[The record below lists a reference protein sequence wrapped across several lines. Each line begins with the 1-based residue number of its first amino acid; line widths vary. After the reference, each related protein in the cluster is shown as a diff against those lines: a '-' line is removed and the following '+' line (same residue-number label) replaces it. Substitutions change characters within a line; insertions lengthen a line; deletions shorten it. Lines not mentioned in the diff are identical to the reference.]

1 MGSALRSRRSHR
13 AWIVPVAALLVL
25 GSGALVQA
33 HAETPAGTEPPSTE
47 APGTVVATPSPTVLE
62 PPADSPVDEIVGGSE
77 LAATGVP
84 LVSPSAPPL
93 PVIDARAWL
102 VADAGT
108 GDVLAAYSPHERRPP
123 ASTIKLLTALATDA
137 ALDPDET
144 YVATEEDASV
154 EGSRVGIVATQTYTV
169 DQLLHGLIL
178 ASGNDAAHA
187 IAEAA
192 GGQDVTVDRMN
203 DEARRLGAFDT
214 KAVTPHG
221 LDSPG
226 QLSSAYDLAL
236 IGREALDDET
246 IARLA
251 ATPVYDFP
259 GTDGATFQI
268 QNQNRLLGSY
278 EGAIGLKTGFTTLAG
293 HTFVGAVER
302 DGRLLIATILGAEG
316 RAEDAAAAL
325 FDWAFAAPGTEP
337 VGRLVAPDEV
347 EAMVTDA
354 SDEGDILGRNPL
366 EDYGDAL
373 SSPGGSSADV
383 PPVVWLSLG
392 AAALAGGLGFALRRR
407 RPKSSG
413 RYSSR

>member
-1 MGSALRSRRSHR
+1 MGSALRSPRSHR
-13 AWIVPVAALLVL
+13 AWIVPVAAFVVL
-25 GSGALVQA
+25 GSGALLPA
-33 HAETPAGTEPPSTE
+33 NAETPVETPVETPAETTPP
-47 APGTVVATPSPTVLE
+47 AASPTVLK
-62 PPADSPVDEIVGGSE
+62 PPADSPVDEIVGGEE
-77 LAATGVP
+77 LAATGVA
-84 LVSPSAPPL
+84 LVSPTAPPL
-93 PVIDARAWL
+93 PMVDAQAWL
-102 VADAGT
+102 VADVET

-192 GGQDVTVDRMN
+192 GGQDATVDKMN
-203 DEARRLGAFDT
+203 NEARRLGAFDT
-214 KAVTPHG
+214 KAITPHG

-236 IGREALDDET
+236 IGREALDDDT
-246 IARLA
+246 IAELA

-259 GTDGATFQI
+259 GSGGATFQI

-278 EGAIGLKTGFTTLAG
+278 DGTIGLKTGFTTLAG

-302 DGRLLIATILGAEG
+302 DGRVLIATVLGAEG
-316 RAEDAAAAL
+316 RAEDAAASL
-325 FDWAFAAPGTEP
+325 FDWAFTAPDTP
-337 VGRLVAPDEV
+337 AVGHLVAPDEV

-354 SDEGDILGRNPL
+354 SDDGDILGRNPL
-366 EDYGDAL
+366 QDYGDAL
-373 SSPGGSSADV
+373 TSPGGSSSDV
-383 PPVVWLSLG
+383 PPVVWLSLA

>member
-1 MGSALRSRRSHR
+1 MGSAPRSSRSGHR
-13 AWIVPVAALLVL
+13 AWIAPVAALVVL
-25 GSGALVQA
+25 GSGALLPA
-33 HAETPAGTEPPSTE
+33 GATTETPSPTGTGTPS
-47 APGTVVATPSPTVLE
+47 PSPTVLE
-62 PPADSPVDEIVGGSE
+62 PPADSPIDEIVGGSE

-84 LVSPSAPPL
+84 LVSASSPPL
-93 PVIDARAWL
+93 PVVDAQSWL
-102 VADAGT
+102 VADAET

-123 ASTIKLLTALATDA
+123 ASTIKLLTVLAA
-137 ALDPDET
+137 GGSLDPEET
-144 YVATEEDASV
+144 YVATEADTSV

-169 DQLLHGLIL
+169 EQLLHGLLL

-192 GGQDVTVDRMN
+192 GGQDETVDRMN

-214 KAVTPHG
+214 KAITPHG

-251 ATPVYDFP
+251 GTAAYDFP

-278 EGAIGLKTGFTTLAG
+278 EGTIGLKTGFTTLAG

-302 DGRLLIATILGAEG
+302 DGRVLIATILGAEG
-316 RAEDAAAAL
+316 RAEDSAATL
-325 FDWAFAAPGTEP
+325 FDWAFAAPSAP
-337 VGRLVAPDEV
+337 AVGHLVDPDEV

-354 SDEGDILGRNPL
+354 SDGGDIIGRNPL
-366 EDYGDAL
+366 EDYEDVL
-373 SSPGGSSADV
+373 TSPGGSSEGV
-383 PPVVWLSLG
+383 PTVVWLSLA

-407 RPKSSG
+407 RPKATG
-413 RYSSR
+413 RYSSK

>member
-1 MGSALRSRRSHR
+1 MGPVLRSPRSRRV
-13 AWIVPVAALLVL
+13 WIVPVAALVVL
-25 GSGALVQA
+25 GTGALLPARAEAPV
-33 HAETPAGTEPPSTE
+33 ETPAGSETPALP
-47 APGTVVATPSPTVLE
+47 VTPSPTVLE
-62 PPADSPVDEIVGGSE
+62 PPADSPVDEVVGGEE
-77 LAATGVP
+77 LAATGVA
-84 LVSPSAPPL
+84 LVSPTAPPL
-93 PVIDARAWL
+93 PVLDAQAWL
-102 VADAGT
+102 VADTET

-123 ASTIKLLTALATDA
+123 ASTIKLLTALATDT
-137 ALDPDET
+137 ALEPDET
-144 YVATEEDASV
+144 YVATEADASV
-154 EGSRVGIVATQTYTV
+154 EGSRVGIVAAQTYTV

-192 GGQDVTVDRMN
+192 GGQDLTVDKMN

-214 KAVTPHG
+214 KAITPHG

-236 IGREALDDET
+236 IGREALGDAT
-246 IARLA
+246 IAELA

-259 GTDGATFQI
+259 DADGATFQI

-278 EGAIGLKTGFTTLAG
+278 DGAIGLKTGYTTLAG

-302 DGRLLIATILGAEG
+302 DGRTLIVTVLGAEG

-325 FDWAFAAPGTEP
+325 FDWAYATPETPA
-337 VGRLVAPDEV
+337 VGHLVAPDEV
-347 EAMVTDA
+347 EAMVTEAAD
-354 SDEGDILGRNPL
+354 DGDILGRNPL
-366 EDYGDAL
+366 QDYGDAL
-373 SSPGGSSADV
+373 SSPGGSSDDV
-383 PPVVWLSLG
+383 PPVVWLSLA

>member
-1 MGSALRSRRSHR
+1 MGPVLRSSRSRRV
-13 AWIVPVAALLVL
+13 WIVPVAALVVL
-25 GSGALVQA
+25 GTGALLPA
-33 HAETPAGTEPPSTE
+33 HAEAPVETPAGSETPALP
-47 APGTVVATPSPTVLE
+47 VTPSPTVLE
-62 PPADSPVDEIVGGSE
+62 PPADSPVDEVVGGEE
-77 LAATGVP
+77 LAATGVA
-84 LVSPSAPPL
+84 LVSPTAPPL
-93 PVIDARAWL
+93 PVLDAQAWL
-102 VADAGT
+102 VADTET

-137 ALDPDET
+137 ALEPDET
-144 YVATEEDASV
+144 YVATEADASV
-154 EGSRVGIVATQTYTV
+154 EGSRVGIVAAQTYTV

-192 GGQDVTVDRMN
+192 GGQDVTVDKMN
-203 DEARRLGAFDT
+203 NEARRLGAFDT
-214 KAVTPHG
+214 KAITPHG

-236 IGREALDDET
+236 IGREALGDAT
-246 IARLA
+246 IAELA

-259 GTDGATFQI
+259 DAGGATFQI

-278 EGAIGLKTGFTTLAG
+278 EGAIGLKTGYTTLAG

-302 DGRLLIATILGAEG
+302 DGRTLIVTVLGAEG

-325 FDWAFAAPGTEP
+325 FDWAYATPDTPA
-337 VGRLVAPDEV
+337 VGHLVAPDEV
-347 EAMVTDA
+347 EAMVTEAAD
-354 SDEGDILGRNPL
+354 DGDILGRNPL
-366 EDYGDAL
+366 QDYGDAL
-373 SSPGGSSADV
+373 SSPGGSSDDV
-383 PPVVWLSLG
+383 PPVVWLSLA

>member
-1 MGSALRSRRSHR
+1 MGPALRSHRSHR
-13 AWIVPVAALLVL
+13 AWIVPVAALVML
-25 GSGALVQA
+25 GSGALLPA
-33 HAETPAGTEPPSTE
+33 HAETPAATAPATPPSTI
-47 APGTVVATPSPTVLE
+47 LE
-62 PPADSPVDEIVGGSE
+62 PPADSPVDEIVGGEE

-84 LVSPSAPPL
+84 LVSTTAPPL
-93 PVIDARAWL
+93 PVVDGQSWL
-102 VADAGT
+102 IADAET

-123 ASTIKLLTALATDA
+123 ASTIKLLTALATGS
-137 ALDPDET
+137 ALEPDET

-169 DQLLHGLIL
+169 DQLLHGLML

-192 GGQDVTVDRMN
+192 GGQDVTVDKMN

-246 IARLA
+246 IAALA
-251 ATPVYDFP
+251 ATPAYDFP

-278 EGAIGLKTGFTTLAG
+278 EGTIGLKTGFTTLAG

-302 DGRLLIATILGAEG
+302 DGRTLIATVLGAEG
-316 RAEDAAAAL
+316 RAEDTAAAL
-325 FDWAFAAPGTEP
+325 FDWALAAPKTQPIGH
-337 VGRLVAPDEV
+337 LVAPDEV

-354 SDEGDILGRNPL
+354 ADEGDILGRNPL

-373 SSPGGSSADV
+373 TSPGGSSDDV
-383 PPVVWLSLG
+383 PPVVWLSLA

>member
-1 MGSALRSRRSHR
+1 MGSALRSPRSHR
-13 AWIVPVAALLVL
+13 AWIAPVAALVVL
-25 GSGALVQA
+25 GSGALLPA
-33 HAETPAGTEPPSTE
+33 AADEAETPAASE
-47 APGTVVATPSPTVLE
+47 PGTATPAPSPTVLE
-62 PPADSPVDEIVGGSE
+62 PPADSPVEEIVGGE
-77 LAATGVP
+77 DLAATGVP

-93 PVIDARAWL
+93 PTVDAQSWL
-102 VADAGT
+102 VADAES

-123 ASTIKLLTALATDA
+123 ASTIKLLTVLAA
-137 ALDPDET
+137 GSSLDPEET
-144 YVATEEDASV
+144 YVATEADTSV
-154 EGSRVGIVATQTYTV
+154 EGSRVGIVAAQTYTV
-169 DQLLHGLIL
+169 EQLLHGLLL

-192 GGQDVTVDRMN
+192 GGLDETVDRMN

-221 LDSPG
+221 LDTPG

-251 ATPVYDFP
+251 GTPVYDFP

-278 EGAIGLKTGFTTLAG
+278 DGAIGLKTGFTTLAG

-302 DGRLLIATILGAEG
+302 DGRLLIATILGSEG

-325 FDWAFAAPGTEP
+325 FDWAFAAQEAPA
-337 VGRLVAPDEV
+337 VGHLVEPDEV
-347 EAMVTDA
+347 EAMVTEA
-354 SDEGDILGRNPL
+354 SDDGDIIGRNPL
-366 EDYGDAL
+366 EDYEDVLTG
-373 SSPGGSSADV
+373 SGGSSEGV
-383 PPVVWLSLG
+383 PPVVWLSLA

-407 RPKSSG
+407 RPKTTG
-413 RYSSR
+413 RYSSK

>member
-1 MGSALRSRRSHR
+1 M
-13 AWIVPVAALLVL
+13 
-25 GSGALVQA
+25 
-33 HAETPAGTEPPSTE
+33 
-47 APGTVVATPSPTVLE
+47 
-62 PPADSPVDEIVGGSE
+62 VGGEE

-84 LVSPSAPPL
+84 LVSSTAPPL
-93 PVIDARAWL
+93 PVVDAQSWL
-102 VADAGT
+102 IADAGT

-123 ASTIKLLTALATDA
+123 ASTIKLLTALATGA
-137 ALDPDET
+137 GLDPDQT

-154 EGSRVGIVATQTYTV
+154 EGSRVGIVASQTYTV

-187 IAEAA
+187 IAEVA
-192 GGQDVTVDRMN
+192 GGQDVTVDKMN

-251 ATPVYDFP
+251 GTAVYDFP
-259 GTDGATFQI
+259 GSDGATFQI

-278 EGAIGLKTGFTTLAG
+278 DGAIGLKTGYTTLAG

-302 DGRLLIATILGAEG
+302 DGRVLIATVLGSEG

-325 FDWAFAAPGTEP
+325 FDWAFATPDAQP
-337 VGRLVAPDEV
+337 VGHLVAPDEV
-347 EAMVTDA
+347 EAMVTEA
-354 SDEGDILGRNPL
+354 VDEADGDILGRNPL

-373 SSPGGSSADV
+373 TSPGGSSDDV
-383 PPVVWLSLG
+383 PLVVWLSLA

-413 RYSSR
+413 RYSR

>member
-1 MGSALRSRRSHR
+1 MGSALPTSRSHR
-13 AWIVPVAALLVL
+13 AWIVPVAAFVVL
-25 GSGALVQA
+25 GSAALLPA
-33 HAETPAGTEPPSTE
+33 HAETPDGAPAGSETPAPP
-47 APGTVVATPSPTVLE
+47 VPSPTVLK
-62 PPADSPVDEIVGGSE
+62 PPADSPVDEIVGGE
-77 LAATGVP
+77 DLAATGVA
-84 LVSPSAPPL
+84 LVSSTAPPL
-93 PVIDARAWL
+93 PILDAQAWL
-102 VADAGT
+102 VADVET

-137 ALDPDET
+137 TLHPDET
-144 YVATEEDASV
+144 YVATEADASV
-154 EGSRVGIVATQTYTV
+154 EGSRVGIVAAQSYTV

-192 GGQDVTVDRMN
+192 GGQDATVDKMN

-246 IARLA
+246 IAELA

-259 GTDGATFQI
+259 DGDGATFQI

-278 EGAIGLKTGFTTLAG
+278 DGAVGLKTGFTTLAG

-302 DGRLLIATILGAEG
+302 DDRVLIATVLGAEG

-325 FDWAFAAPGTEP
+325 FDWALAAPDARP

-347 EAMVTDA
+347 ESMVTDA
-354 SDEGDILGRNPL
+354 ADDGDVLGRNPL
-366 EDYGDAL
+366 QDYGDAI
-373 SSPGGSSADV
+373 SSPGASSDTV
-383 PPVVWLSLG
+383 PPVVWFSLA
-392 AAALAGGLGFALRRR
+392 AAALAGGVGFALRRR
-407 RPKSSG
+407 RPKTTG